1 MMTTA
6 TADYPK
12 NHPGTADL
20 CEIKGVCHDFAQPSG
35 QPLRVLEN
43 INLAIHPNEV
53 VALLGPSGCGKSTIL
68 RILAGLIRPTCGEV
82 LYHGGILTGLNP
94 GVAIVFQS
102 FALYPWMTVAENV
115 EAVLRAAR
123 LPRQQVDEVARKAV
137 RMVGLSGFEGAYPRE
152 LSGGMKQRIGMA
164 RALSVDP
171 ELLLMDEPFSQVD
184 ALTAEGLRA
193 EVVDLWE
200 SAERNPSAIV
210 IVSHDIKE
218 VVYMA
223 DRIVVLSAN
232 PGRIETVIENTLPRP
247 RDMRSAPFLAML
259 DQLHDI
265 ITGESLPDVA
275 PAVTTLG
282 VTPAP
287 LIEAIPEA
295 RPNEIIGL
303 LEYLAAR
310 GGKIEIFHIAA
321 DIHREFGQMIAVV
334 GAAEQL
340 GFVDTPKRMVVL
352 VSEGQRLVTATIPER
367 RRLWR
372 EKLLQLG
379 LFRAVQTALERAGNE
394 RIDRDFVLD
403 VIALHLPQENLDRLF
418 TTLIQWARFG
428 NLWRYNEGTE
438 RLTLIE
444 PDESIAHKS
453 A

>member
-1 MMTTA
+1 MSTEGSPATTTTQQRA
-6 TADYPK
+6 T
-12 NHPGTADL
+12 L
-20 CEIKGVCHDFAQPSG
+20 CEVHDIYQQFAGPG
-35 QPLRVLEN
+35 GRLLHVLEN
-43 INLAIHPNEV
+43 VSLCVRANEV
-53 VALLGPSGCGKSTIL
+53 TALLGPSGCGKSTLL
-68 RILAGLIRPTCGEV
+68 RIIAGLLRPTQGSV
-82 LYHGGILTGLNP
+82 LYHDQPLEGLNP
-94 GVAIVFQS
+94 GTTMVFQG
-102 FALYPWMTVAENV
+102 FALYPWLTVEQNV
-115 EAVLRAAR
+115 RCVLRAAGR
-123 LPRQQVDEVARKAV
+123 SRAETAERAAQVV
-137 RMVGLSGFEGAYPRE
+137 RMVGLTGFEHSFPRE
-152 LSGGMKQRIGMA
+152 LSGGMKQRVGLA
-164 RALSVDP
+164 RALSLNP
-171 ELLLMDEPFSQVD
+171 EILLMDEPFSQVD